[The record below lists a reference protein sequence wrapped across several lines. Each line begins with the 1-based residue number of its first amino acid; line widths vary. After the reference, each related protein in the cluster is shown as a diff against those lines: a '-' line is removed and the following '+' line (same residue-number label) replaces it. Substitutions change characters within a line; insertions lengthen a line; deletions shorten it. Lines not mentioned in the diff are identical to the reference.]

1 LATVRKQ
8 FDVTPA
14 SRLTAGVAIFLT
26 AALEHRVV
34 EHGVGK
40 KLL

>member
-8 FDVTPA
+8 FDVTSLA
-14 SRLTAGVAIFLT
+14 LDGGRRHFLT

>member
-8 FDVTPA
+8 FDVTSLA
-14 SRLTAGVAIFLT
+14 SGVAIFLT

-34 EHGVGK
+34 EHGVGE

>member
-1 LATVRKQ
+1 MS
-8 FDVTPA
+8 PA
-14 SRLTAGVAIFLT
+14 SRLTAGDTIFLT